1 MTPYNLPRHF
11 RVVPSDVWNLTGAI
25 FQIEVSDVAV
35 VVVTVAIGTGAL
47 VTPVLVGVD
56 VGAEVGHHEHLG
68 LTCSGGAPLSGHV
81 TTWWTERKTRAA
93 IYSLVYNVKACQ
105 IHYLY
110 VQLRLGFYTA
120 RVSQF
125 LERLASMI
133 IWSYYG
139 SCLYHLKV
147 STCTESCRVLWSFS
161 VIQMH
166 GCRNRVG

>member
-1 MTPYNLPRHF
+1 M
-11 RVVPSDVWNLTGAI
+11 
-25 FQIEVSDVAV
+25 SDVAV

-120 RVSQF
+120 YMF
-125 LERLASMI
+125 LKSIALFR
-133 IWSYYG
+133 
-139 SCLYHLKV
+139 KV
-147 STCTESCRVLWSFS
+147 GIYDYMELLRFLFIPFESFN
-161 VIQMH
+161 MH
-166 GCRNRVG
+166 GIMPSVM